1 MTAGS
6 PTLLPRFR
14 LLLPSSKGGAR
25 GVILAFDLSRPS
37 TFVKL
42 DDWVRLVRKD
52 LPPNKH
58 VPIIL
63 VGAKCDLRRGVMLD
77 AAKEFAVRWSLDG
90 YVETSSKANFRVE
103 EPFGKLLKFIVS
115 YK

>member
-1 MTAGS
+1 M
-6 PTLLPRFR
+6 
-14 LLLPSSKGGAR
+14 
-25 GVILAFDLSRPS
+25 
-37 TFVKL
+37 
-42 DDWVRLVRKD
+42 RLVRKD